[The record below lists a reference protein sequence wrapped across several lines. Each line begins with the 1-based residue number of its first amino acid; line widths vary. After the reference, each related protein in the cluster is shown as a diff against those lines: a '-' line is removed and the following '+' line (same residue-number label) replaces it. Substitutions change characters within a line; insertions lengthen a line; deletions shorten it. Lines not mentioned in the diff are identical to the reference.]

1 MAFTSTFTCTDP
13 NMLDDWLTVGPAPSL
28 QGHSAAHP
36 RTTRLLGATVL
47 LWPDERG
54 APQARLGDAN
64 GPALRLETHYGYL
77 WVCPSG
83 RPARPL
89 FALPEYAEPGRRIV
103 DCAGFGVAVSP
114 LRIVENFLDMAHF
127 PYVHTH
133 YFGTTAAT
141 EVADYRVKVDDTT
154 GEIWATEC
162 RFPQPKAS
170 AAASGGVMAAYR
182 YRVMQPCTAMLYKTC
197 VHRADELDGI
207 CLFVQPVDD
216 EHAIGHV
223 LLLYFEDQLSDA
235 EMIAFQHMIFAQDK
249 PILENHVIKRLPLDM
264 KLETPTRADAASIT
278 YRRWLKN
285 RGQTFGVVPPSEGP
299 RP

>member
-1 MAFTSTFTCTDP
+1 MAFTTTDP
-13 NMLDDWLTVGPAPSL
+13 NMLNDWLTVGPLPSI
-28 QGHSAAHP
+28 QGCTEAKP
-36 RTTRLLGATVL
+36 RTTRLLGADVA
-47 LWPDERG
+47 LWLDTSG
-54 APQARLGDAN
+54 APQARLGDAA
-64 GPALRLETHYGYL
+64 GRALRIEPHYGYL

-83 RPARPL
+83 QPTRPL
-89 FALPEYAEPGRRIV
+89 FTLPEYAEPARRIV

-133 YFGTTAAT
+133 YFGTTANT
-141 EVADYRVKVDDTT
+141 EVADYRVNVDEAT
-154 GEIWATEC
+154 GEIWANEC

-170 AAASGGVMAAYR
+170 AAASAGVMAAYR

-223 LLLYFEDQLSDA
+223 LLLYFEEQLSDA
-235 EMIAFQHMIFAQDK
+235 EMISFQHMIFAQDK

-264 KLETPTRADAASIT
+264 KLETPTRADATSVT

-285 RGQTFGVVPPSEGP
+285 RSQRFGVLPPGEGS